1 MLQYNDMTTSSDSS
15 LDLSGCSSR
24 ILASLSD
31 DGNPMQLAVEEDL
44 GDSIK
49 ILSRQRVDTKASYS
63 SNVAIVTRLKRRML
77 AKKEIPF

>member
-1 MLQYNDMTTSSDSS
+1 
-15 LDLSGCSSR
+15 
-24 ILASLSD
+24 
-31 DGNPMQLAVEEDL
+31 MQLAVEEDL

-77 AKKEIPF
+77 AKKEIPFWYIPG